1 MKGTLTVL
9 AGALISTA
17 GAAQFIIARNAKHVD
32 RPTAAQT
39 LPAAFEWLWKG
50 YPTP

>member
-1 MKGTLTVL
+1 LKKTLTVL

-17 GAAQFIIARNAKHVD
+17 GAAQFILSRNAKHVD

-39 LPAAFEWLWKG
+39 LPATFE
-50 YPTP
+50 